1 LVRFFSL
8 PNRFKPKLWCS
19 SKFQIQSTP
28 SPGNVT
34 RPTNCKQIESN
45 SQHHACTQISSY
57 WGHQRLD
64 RVHDYWIQPEAF
76 PKAITKHRRREII
89 KQKHDLRDEPTKT
102 VMHHNI
108 WAKNMQIWE
117 MRDRDKEHGR
127 EQDRFDSNHLR
138 DERQRIGRGGGWR
151 RWSLSKGAWSRSS
164 TTNK

>member
-1 LVRFFSL
+1 MRDCTRSSVVGLSIFGSVRFWIKINNQIEFFLSFWTEPKTGSNRLISVRFGSVFSL
-8 PNRFKPKLWCS
+8 PNQFKPKLWCS

-76 PKAITKHRRREII
+76 PKATKHRRREII
-89 KQKHDLRDEPTKT
+89 K
-102 VMHHNI
+102 
-108 WAKNMQIWE
+108 
-117 MRDRDKEHGR
+117 
-127 EQDRFDSNHLR
+127 
-138 DERQRIGRGGGWR
+138 
-151 RWSLSKGAWSRSS
+151 
-164 TTNK
+164 